1 MPTATTTPALTTCQ
15 ELALHKLN
23 REGNIFLTGAAGTGK
38 SYLLAHYLHG
48 KSPYQFPVV
57 ASTGAAAVLVGGRTF
72 HSFFGLGIM
81 EGGAEAT
88 IAKAL
93 KNGKLR
99 NRLGM
104 ASCVIID
111 EVSMLSGTT
120 LSVAER
126 IARKVRGNDASWG
139 GLRIIA
145 VGDFAQ
151 LPPVTAAGMARDWA
165 FAHEVWGKSA
175 FVPAVLNTVMRARD
189 TRFLRVLNFI
199 RSGIVNDEVEEF
211 LNDRLQQDGVE
222 HEGTRLYAHRNKAE
236 AYNLQKLS
244 SLPSRPHTF
253 TTQYSGSERYFD
265 TAKKSMPIPEQLQ
278 LKVGA
283 LVMMRKNDQSGE
295 RLYVN
300 GSLGIIKGIQED
312 LLTVELFTG
321 ETLDVEQAGFSYLD
335 GDGNPLVIGWNFP
348 VSLAWATTIHKAQG
362 CSLDAMT
369 VDLSALWEPGQAY
382 VALSRVRSAEGLS
395 VERWSPG
402 CIRCEPIVT
411 DLYDRLNSD
420 ADAYVDKPLF
430 TVKPL
435 SSEKKRKP
443 AESQSTKEKR
453 ANLIQDLLQER
464 ISFAEIVESAG
475 VKEDR
480 VLLYLEQFIESGMEL
495 SLGYLLDEVDNAEYI
510 REKFEELGL
519 ERLKPVYEAL
529 EEAIPFTTLR
539 LVRCVMMAEA
549 SA

>member
-126 IARKVRGNDASWG
+126 IARKVRGNDAPWG

-244 SLPSRPHTF
+244 SLPSRSHTF

-435 SSEKKRKP
+435 SPEKKRKP

-495 SLGYLLDEVDNAEYI
+495 SLGYLLEEVDNAEYI